1 MNRLLLI
8 CCFILAHNLSFGQ
21 HDEKTLQLLAKQAKS
36 KGEFER
42 AISYYETLYQKSE
55 AELFYDELYSLYSKT
70 DQFKEAEKL
79 VKRRIRKYPDRA
91 SYLVDKGRLFE
102 QQGDEKAA
110 DQEYRLA
117 LKTYDGSTQYARSL
131 AGKFGKYGHFDFGE
145 EVYLKSRK
153 VNKDNQLYRF
163 ELANAFAQQGK
174 TVEMIDEYLSVVG
187 SNRSYLQTIQNLFY
201 RVLHPDPDGSQS
213 RILKERILKKLQ
225 DNNPRYD
232 NSIYSELLIWLYI
245 QEKDLS
251 GALIQARAL
260 DKRANENGKRVFNL
274 GELARANGE
283 FEIAEEAY
291 LYTKNL
297 GESSPYYLSA
307 KINLLEVKR
316 QRTLSNSIIDKGELI
331 ALKKDYLATLKELGK
346 NAYTLK
352 LIFNL
357 AELNA
362 YYLGEVDSAQA
373 SLEEVILIS
382 GLSKKDKAEAKIKLA
397 DLMLLEGD
405 IWEASLLYSQVEKAF
420 KYDRMGEIA
429 KFKNAKV
436 AFYTGDFYWAQA
448 QLDVLKGST
457 SKLISNDAMDLS
469 LTITDNI
476 GLDSI
481 AEPLEMY
488 ARADLLIFKKAYAQA
503 IESLDSIP
511 KYFPLSS
518 LKDEVLFKKYEIAYA
533 RKQYEE
539 AKLQLEQL
547 IAAHAEDILGD
558 DALFYLAE
566 LHEKHLLEPAKAMD
580 LYKTLITSYPSSLF
594 VVESRKR
601 FRNLRGD
608 TQEEAL

>member
-346 NAYTLK
+346 NAYTLQ